1 MISRVHFLLP
11 GGMRLSTMLLASA
24 QLLAWS
30 TGTFADVGAQL
41 RDSRGALYSQRDRG
55 EQERRDE
62 ERRGEERRGPPAG
75 EVRREPARNEAR
87 RPPPHF
93 ADFHRGERLTQEY
106 RHPNYVVSDWRAHR
120 LHAPPRGYHWVEVGP
135 DFLLVAIATGII
147 AEVLANGQPV
157 AGPPPGA
164 PAPPPP
170 AAPAGASAGVW
181 YFCPSANAYYP
192 YVSQCPGGWQ
202 TVPASPPPG

>member
-1 MISRVHFLLP
+1 MVSRVHFLLP
-11 GGMRLSTMLLASA
+11 GGMRLSTVFLASA

-30 TGTFADVGAQL
+30 TGAFADVGAQL
-41 RDSRGALYSQRDRG
+41 KDSRSALYAQRERAG
-55 EQERRDE
+55 EERRDE
-62 ERRGEERRGPPAG
+62 ERRGEERRP
-75 EVRREPARNEAR
+75 
-87 RPPPHF
+87 PPPHF
-93 ADFHRGERLTQEY
+93 ADFHRGERLTREY

-147 AEVLANGQPV
+147 AEVLANGQQV

-164 PAPPPP
+164 AAPPPP